1 MMMYFINIKNY
12 INFLKCVNHIY
23 IYFNSYVRMF
33 VLFLGR
39 IPLTNEMIIKNKDKK
54 PVRIVGDQIK

>member
-1 MMMYFINIKNY
+1 M
-12 INFLKCVNHIY
+12 
-23 IYFNSYVRMF
+23 SAWF
-33 VLFLGR
+33 VLFFGR

>member
-1 MMMYFINIKNY
+1 MYFINTKNH
-12 INFLKCVNHIY
+12 INFLNCVNYIY
-23 IYFNSYVRMF
+23 ILTRMSAWF